1 MMNSKTKGGPAN
13 PPPQAPSIPPDQLE
27 AANAKA
33 ALDRRVKAVADVFR
47 ENLAYEYELEKEM
60 AKATDEFAQKRRAED
75 YRAFVGH
82 LRRFRTR
89 YIMAFSAVLGIVF
102 LWMYLF

>member
-1 MMNSKTKGGPAN
+1 MSSIAMMNSETKGGPAN
-13 PPPQAPSIPPDQLE
+13 PPPGALSIPPDQLE
-27 AANAKA
+27 AANAQA

-47 ENLAYEYELEKEM
+47 ENLAYEYELQKEM

-89 YIMAFSAVLGIVF
+89 PTAMT
-102 LWMYLF
+102 